1 MQLGRFGRS
10 FIRLK
15 GFRQQNYIS
24 MIVCILN
31 KPHATQKWNEK
42 KAFDWVKKKVKS
54 KWDEFQT
61 QAQQMQK
68 VQRPMLVHLTFD
80 MLGIIGIPAW
90 GGVGFI
96 SQSARAWLENK
107 LNKQSLLMQ
116 NLSKLHGVF
125 EIKHWNPIGAIEQK
139 KWMQYQNIMI
149 QNLFMNGLFTY
160 LKLFFFY

>member
-24 MIVCILN
+24 MTICILN
-31 KPHATQKWNEK
+31 KLHATQKWNEK

-90 GGVGFI
+90 GGGGGGGVNIKKCTGVTLKKFK
-96 SQSARAWLENK
+96 QAKFAYAKPFKVAW
-107 LNKQSLLMQ
+107 
-116 NLSKLHGVF
+116 GVR
-125 EIKHWNPIGAIEQK
+125 N
-139 KWMQYQNIMI
+139 
-149 QNLFMNGLFTY
+149 
-160 LKLFFFY
+160 